1 MSRFPIGCQFKE
13 LTRHSVNELLFGPS
27 MFGEDQRQIVD
38 RVLVWLLCL
47 EVLQR
52 SKKLLFHDFE
62 SFRAEREIKHLI
74 QNLLQQNSLFMA
86 VATD

>member
-1 MSRFPIGCQFKE
+1 MSRFPVGCQFE
-13 LTRHSVNELLFGPS
+13 GLTRHSVNELLFGPS

-47 EVLQR
+47 EVLKR

-62 SFRAEREIKHLI
+62 SFRAKGEIKHLI
-74 QNLLQQNSLFMA
+74 QNLLQQYSLLVT
-86 VATD
+86 VAAD